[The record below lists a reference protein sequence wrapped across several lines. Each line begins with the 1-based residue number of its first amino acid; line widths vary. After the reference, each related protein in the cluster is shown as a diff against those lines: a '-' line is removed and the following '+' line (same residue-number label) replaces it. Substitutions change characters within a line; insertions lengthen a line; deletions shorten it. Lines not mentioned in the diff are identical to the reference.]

1 METKVKVNNA
11 QEIVAAMHAVFNKI
25 SGSEARPW
33 AYDRFWFELARNGYS
48 ADDVE
53 TFLLWVKNENLRRE
67 PEYQRRYHI
76 PRMFGDLAEFDADL
90 CLAKAWCRNRR
101 GTPTPRETALEQ
113 LRPTVDP
120 ELAKAR
126 LNPARSAG
134 EVLARIL
141 RGQPQ

>member
-1 METKVKVNNA
+1 MSSASLMDAIQIT
-11 QEIVAAMHAVFNKI
+11 AAMHAAFVRV
-25 SGSEARPW
+25 SESEARPW

-48 ADDVE
+48 AEDVE
-53 TFLLWVKNENLRRE
+53 IFLLWVKNENLDRE
-67 PEYQRRYHI
+67 PQYQRRFHI

-90 CLAKAWCRNRR
+90 CLARAWHRNRR
-101 GTPTPRETALEQ
+101 KAPTPKEEALEQ

-134 EVLARIL
+134 EVLGRIL
-141 RGQPQ
+141 RGQV